1 MIYKYILSISKITCG
16 EPKMSSM
23 RYDNQVAIVTGAG
36 GGLGRTYALLLA
48 SKGAKVV
55 VNDLGGSVSGE
66 TNTSTSDRPADKVVN
81 EITSKGGI
89 AVANYDSVEF
99 GDKIVKTAMDNFGR
113 VDIVVNNAGILR
125 DKSFVK
131 MTDADW
137 DLIYKVHLIGTY
149 TICKA
154 VWPIMREQRFG
165 RIVNVTSAS
174 GLYGNAGQSNY
185 AAMKM
190 AIVGLSTTLAKEGA
204 NRNIYTNVIAPVAGS
219 RMTATVMPEELV
231 NALKPEYVAP
241 VVVALCHESCEEN
254 GSLFELG
261 GGWVSKVRWQR
272 SPGVKFPLQ
281 QDEYTPESVAEKWD
295 EIGNF
300 DNEADNTYPT
310 TNNDAFP
317 YIMENIEANKENL
330 AKNTSNSTNQRN
342 KVEKNEESTP
352 ESKLQSARLFLA
364 MEQALQDEGS
374 KLVEKINGSFRF
386 LIENDTGCWLVN
398 LKSNP
403 PSIAIGDRKT
413 KADVTLRLSDNDFVA
428 IVEGN
433 LNSQQAFMKGK
444 LKIKGNMNLAMK
456 LESLMKLAKK
466 KMKSKL

>member
-1 MIYKYILSISKITCG
+1 
-16 EPKMSSM
+16 M

-66 TNTSTSDRPADKVVN
+66 TNAPNNNTNRPADNVVN
-81 EITSKGGI
+81 EITEKGGI

-125 DKSFVK
+125 DKSFFK
-131 MTDADW
+131 MTQADW
-137 DLIYKVHLIGTY
+137 DLIYKVHMLGTY

-190 AIVGLSTTLAKEGA
+190 AIVGLSTTLAKEGES
-204 NRNIYTNVIAPVAGS
+204 RNIHVNVIAPVAGS

-272 SPGVKFPLQ
+272 SPGIKFPLNLN
-281 QDEYTPESVAEKWD
+281 EYTPETVSEKWD
-295 EIGNF
+295 DIGNF
-300 DNEADNTYPT
+300 DDETANTYPT

-317 YIMENIEANKENL
+317 YIMENIESNKNNLTTSSSSSNNNKE
-330 AKNTSNSTNQRN
+330 
-342 KVEKNEESTP
+342 EKNPESTP
-352 ESKLQSARLFLA
+352 ESKLKSAALFTA

-374 KLVEKINGSFRF
+374 KLVETINGSFRF
-386 LIENDTGCWLVN
+386 LIEKDTGCWLVN

-403 PSIAIGDRKT
+403 PSILVGDRKS
-413 KADVTLRLSDNDFVA
+413 KADVTLKLSDDDFVA
-428 IVEGN
+428 IVEGK

-444 LKIKGNMNLAMK
+444 LKIKGNMSLAMK

-466 KMKSKL
+466 KMKSIL